1 MKRTVLLA
9 IAALAATWPC
19 SRVRAAD
26 FAVATTADGVDV
38 APGDGICADAG
49 GACTLRAAVQE
60 TNALAGADRITLPAG
75 RYVLALAGAGEDA
88 GASGDLDVHDALS
101 LVGAGVEA
109 TFIDG
114 NAADTVIDLHA
125 DARTARLEHLAIVNG
140 WFEAPCTDWACS
152 GAGGL
157 FVRAGVMLALRHVD
171 FRDNRSQRFNTMS
184 AVLNHGCIDGDYVRV
199 IGNGPA
205 TAGTLQPM
213 APFGGS
219 LEAIGNPPEP
229 FDPPHCI
236 ALDHSEISGNHGN
249 RVGAME
255 LNYTRLTLRRSLV
268 SGNTAVVTGA
278 FSFNVYND
286 VLFENVTIAGNHGN
300 SYGALLHDGHSD
312 ARLDHV
318 TIVDN
323 EGTQVG
329 GIAEANTPEHALVL
343 SNTLI
348 AGNRLVDPRPWSP
361 APDCA
366 GDFISAGGVLIGSS
380 VRPGASAP
388 PDPSTQCTI
397 VPQRGDR
404 FDTPLA
410 LEPLA
415 DHGGF
420 TRTILPVDAAIDGGV
435 TAACAPTDQRD
446 LVRPAAAG
454 CDIGAVE
461 LGAAADRLLVD
472 GFDRLCDPAA
482 CPR

>member
-1 MKRTVLLA
+1 MKRTMLCA

-19 SRVRAAD
+19 FDARAAD
-26 FAVATTADGVDV
+26 FTVATTADGVDV
-38 APGDGICADAG
+38 APGDGVCADAG

-88 GASGDLDVHDALS
+88 GASGDLDVHDALTF
-101 LVGAGVEA
+101 VGAGSEA

-114 NAADTVIDLHA
+114 NAADTVVELHP
-125 DARTARLEHLAIVNG
+125 DASTVRLEHLAIVNG
-140 WFEAPCTDWACS
+140 WFEPACTDWTCS

-157 FVRAGVMLALRHVD
+157 FVRTGVMLVLRHVD
-171 FRDNRSQRFNTMS
+171 FRDNHTQRSNTMS

-213 APFGGS
+213 APFGGA
-219 LEAIGNPPEP
+219 LESIGNPPEP

-236 ALDHSEISGNHGN
+236 TLDHSEISGNHGN
-249 RVGAME
+249 RTGAMR
-255 LNYTRLTLRRSLV
+255 LNYTRLIVRRSLV
-268 SGNTAVVTGA
+268 SGNTGTGTGA
-278 FSFNVYND
+278 FDFNVYND
-286 VLFENVTIAGNHGN
+286 VQFENVTIAGNRGN

-323 EGTQVG
+323 EGGQIG
-329 GIAEANTPEHALVL
+329 GIAEANAPEHALVL

-348 AGNRLVDPRPWSP
+348 TGNRFTNPQPWSP

-366 GDFISAGGVLIGSS
+366 GNFVSAGGVLIGSA

-388 PDPSTQCTI
+388 TDPTTQCTI
-397 VPQRGDR
+397 APQPQDHFGM
-404 FDTPLA
+404 PLA
-410 LEPLA
+410 LAPLA

-420 TRTILPVDAAIDGGV
+420 TRTILPVEVAIDGGV
-435 TAACAPTDQRD
+435 AAACAPTDQRD
-446 LVRPAAAG
+446 LARPAGAG

-461 LGAAADRLLVD
+461 LGAVADLLFAD
-472 GFDRLCDPAA
+472 GFDRACDPLA
-482 CPR
+482 CLR